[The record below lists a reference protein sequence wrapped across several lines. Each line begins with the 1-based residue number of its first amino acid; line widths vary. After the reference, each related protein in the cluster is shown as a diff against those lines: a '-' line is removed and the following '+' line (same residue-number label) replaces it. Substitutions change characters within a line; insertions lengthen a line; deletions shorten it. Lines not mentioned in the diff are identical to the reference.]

1 MKKLPYDI
9 DGNTKYEVP
18 YHKINDLN
26 QPKMEGTGDIAVKAG
41 DKDLMVIGFL
51 PLVRVLFT
59 VLMLI
64 VPTLWSLTNQIGYSL
79 LQKSTVEAVVNR
91 QKE

>member
-1 MKKLPYDI
+1 
-9 DGNTKYEVP
+9 
-18 YHKINDLN
+18 
-26 QPKMEGTGDIAVKAG
+26 MEGTGDIAVKAG
-41 DKDLMVIGFL
+41 DKDLMMTGFF

-64 VPTLWSLTNQIGYSL
+64 APTLWSLTNQIGYSL
-79 LQKSTVEAVVNR
+79 LQKAAVGAVVNK